1 MTRRSASGSGPF
13 VGPRQPTES
22 RMAESAVWVRAT
34 RPGPGSYEPRVAE
47 KTVKPVSP
55 KWSMQGTGHAP
66 NLNPSYCAG
75 DYDLTRVGSIGGD
88 STVSKHRSPPKST
101 FGTSRRDDS
110 SAMYSVFTVKPK

>member
-1 MTRRSASGSGPF
+1 
-13 VGPRQPTES
+13 
-22 RMAESAVWVRAT
+22 MAESAVWVRAT